1 MNLCPQARRPIA
13 IILALFA
20 LVAVS
25 QPSADYATNGNA
37 GNAVQ
42 YPWLDRALF
51 PDARAGLI
59 LKQMTLDEK
68 ISLLHGTGWHGLG
81 TMNLEVLHSNGG
93 VGYVVGIPRLRI
105 PGIQMTNAS
114 YGVTR
119 SRRNGRYSTALPDD
133 LALAATWNGD
143 AAYEYGSLLGREL
156 RAQGYNMSLGGGVNL
171 AREPR
176 DGRTFE
182 YLGED
187 PILAGTIAGQVV
199 AGTQNQHVIGNM
211 KHFAMNDRE
220 SDRHTLN
227 VNIDKRA
234 MRESDLLAF
243 EIGLRNSQAGAVMCA
258 YNGVNGEPSCE
269 NEYLLDEVLR
279 KDWKFPGFVLSDWG
293 ATHSTLK
300 ASAAGLDNEEP
311 SSVFYAKAMKRAV
324 LAGRVPMAE
333 LDEHVRRI
341 LRSEFA
347 SGIVD
352 DPPARGPID
361 VDRDLNIAQHL
372 AEESIVLL
380 RNADAQ
386 LPLDSAKLGSIA
398 VIGAHSD
405 VAMISGGGSG
415 QVDPPAASALN
426 LERGVPWPGGV
437 WFPTSPLKAFRAKAE
452 HARVE
457 YDPGTDPTAA
467 AALARAADV
476 AIVFVYQWEGE
487 GMDLATLSLPEHQDA
502 LVEQVAAANPHTIVV
517 LETGSPALMPWANK
531 VSGILEAWYAGSR
544 GADAVANV
552 LFGEVN
558 PCAKL
563 PITFPLRDADMP
575 QLAVVKPPSPSQRG
589 LGTFAHLAA
598 LFGGPDKERPPVQLY
613 YNEGMLVGYKWY
625 DAKRKA
631 VLFPFGFG
639 LSYTKF
645 HYSSL
650 RVKVDGGVS
659 LNFTIK
665 NTGNRTGAEVAE
677 VYASLP
683 PSAGEPP
690 KRLIGWQKA
699 QLNPGESK
707 QVSLRIQTQY
717 LSIFDVGKDEW
728 SLVPGQYTLFVGGS
742 SENLPLRQRVRLGK
756 YREPLKGGE
765 LGVAHYL
772 LYN

>member
-1 MNLCPQARRPIA
+1 MNLYPRAWRPLA
-13 IILALFA
+13 IMLGLFA
-20 LVAVS
+20 VVTVS
-25 QPSADYATNGNA
+25 PPSAQYAPNGNA
-37 GNAVQ
+37 GYGLQ
-42 YPWLDRALF
+42 YPWLDRTLS
-51 PDARAGLI
+51 PDARADLV

-68 ISLLHGTGWHGLG
+68 ISLLHGTGWHDLG
-81 TMNLEVLHSNGG
+81 TMNLEILHSNGG
-93 VGYVVGIPRLRI
+93 VGYVPGIPRLRI

-119 SRRNGRYSTALPDD
+119 SRKKGLYSTALPDD
-133 LALAATWNGD
+133 LALAATWDGS
-143 AAYEYGSLLGREL
+143 AAYEYGALLGREL

-171 AREPR
+171 ARGPR

-199 AGTQNQHVIGNM
+199 TGTQAQHVIGNM

-220 SDRHTLN
+220 KDRHTFN

-243 EIGLRNSQAGAVMCA
+243 EIGLSNSQAGAVMCA

-269 NEYLLDEVLR
+269 NKYLLAEVLR

-293 ATHSTLK
+293 ATHSTVK
-300 ASAAGLDNEEP
+300 ASAAGLDHEEP
-311 SSVFYAKAMKRAV
+311 SSVFYGGAMKRAM

-333 LDEHVRRI
+333 LEEHVRRI

-352 DPPARGPID
+352 DPPGRGPID
-361 VDRDLNIAQHL
+361 VDRDLDIAQHL
-372 AEESIVLL
+372 AEQSIVLL
-380 RNADAQ
+380 RNEGAQ
-386 LPLDSAKLGSIA
+386 LPLNGAGLHSIA
-398 VIGAHSD
+398 VIGAHAD
-405 VAMISGGGSG
+405 AAMISGAGSG
-415 QVDPPAASALN
+415 QVDPPAGSALN
-426 LERGVPWPGGV
+426 LEKGVPWWEV
-437 WFPTSPLKAFRAKAE
+437 WFPTSPLKALRSKAPHAK
-452 HARVE
+452 VE
-457 YDPGTDPTAA
+457 YDPGTNPASA
-467 AALARAADV
+467 VALARAADV
-476 AIVFVYQWEGE
+476 AIVFVCQWEGE
-487 GMDLATLSLPEHQDA
+487 GMDLATLSLPNDQDA

-563 PITFPLRDADMP
+563 PITFPLQDSDVP
-575 QLAVVKPPSPSQRG
+575 QPAVVKPPPSQREIG
-589 LGTFAHLAA
+589 AFANLTV
-598 LFGGPDKERPPVQLY
+598 LFGGSSKERPPVQLY

-639 LSYTKF
+639 LSYTTF
-645 HYSSL
+645 HYSGL
-650 RVKVDGGVS
+650 RVNVDGEVS
-659 LNFTIK
+659 VNFTIK
-665 NTGNRTGAEVAE
+665 NTGNRAGAEVAE
-677 VYASLP
+677 VYASFP

-690 KRLIGWQKA
+690 RRLIGWQKA
-699 QLNPGESK
+699 QLNPGESR
-707 QVSLRIQTQY
+707 QVSLKIQTQY
-717 LSIFDVGKDEW
+717 FSIFDVDKDEW
-728 SLVPGQYTLFVGGS
+728 SLVPGEYTLFVGGS

-756 YREPLKGGE
+756 YREQSDGSEIG
-765 LGVAHYL
+765 L
-772 LYN
+772 LPNR